1 MTEQP
6 DYAVVAQ
13 GALDLLKDVQRAVRE
28 SGIRAELMQPPEGCG
43 SS

>member
-6 DYAVVAQ
+6 EFAVVAQ
-13 GALDLLKDVQRAVRE
+13 GNLEHLRGVQHALRE
-28 SGIRAELMQPPEGCG
+28 NGLRGELMQPPEGCG